1 MINYANRLVKFLIIR
16 YNMGMYKMPTK
27 RLWLLRIITVVV
39 VFFSLLSSCYILL
52 NVFYIRT
59 PVNGSSMYP
68 TLNLSAE
75 KTGKNDIVY
84 INRFDDVSVNDIV
97 VLDLRTNPNFGGYAI
112 KRLIALENDV
122 VNIIWDGQQYNVVVN
137 GKVLYSKPYQDG
149 GYETYDNFRSNILN
163 NDKYSSNIVLA
174 EDNEV
179 LGFKVPTNQVFV
191 LGDNWNISKDSA
203 IYGSFNKKTL
213 VGKVDI
219 VVQPKDIEVLQI
231 IKKIF

>member
-1 MINYANRLVKFLIIR
+1 
-16 YNMGMYKMPTK
+16 MPTK
-27 RLWLLRIITVVV
+27 KIWLLRIITVVV

-75 KTGKNDIVY
+75 KTGKNDVVY

-137 GKVLYSKPYQDG
+137 GKVLYSKPYQEG
-149 GYETYDNFRSNILN
+149 GYETYQNFSTCVLG
-163 NDKYSSNIVLA
+163 NDKYSSQIVY
-174 EDNEV
+174 DGNV
-179 LGFKVPTNQVFV
+179 IVGFKVPQNEVFV
-191 LGDNWNISKDSA
+191 LGDNWNLSKDSSMH
-203 IYGSFNKKTL
+203 GGFNKKTL

-219 VVQPKDIEVLQI
+219 IIQPKDIEVWEI